1 MTHSSFI
8 GIASVFRS
16 FKVLMIGPTTA
27 LHCLFRSPVV
37 DDFKLVSRDE
47 TQESDQLK
55 CNQLH
60 VVQAL
65 GTSKFQTA
73 CCWHL
78 NRASATYQSMPF
90 LQMGST
96 LGLAIDRAYYSAF
109 LAHRLVT
116 LRAFVGFWSQL
127 FRPQVS
133 HTMIPDHIMSIESE
147 RSFLNELENLVLYL
161 STGDQKSVVDS

>member
-1 MTHSSFI
+1 MT
-8 GIASVFRS
+8 
-16 FKVLMIGPTTA
+16 
-27 LHCLFRSPVV
+27 
-37 DDFKLVSRDE
+37 FKLVSRDE

-65 GTSKFQTA
+65 CTSKFQTA

-90 LQMGST
+90 LQMGSI
-96 LGLAIDRAYYSAF
+96 LGLVIDRANYSAF

-116 LRAFVGFWSQL
+116 LRAFVGFWSPL

-133 HTMIPDHIMSIESE
+133 HMIPDHIMSIESE
-147 RSFLNELENLVLYL
+147 RSFLNELANLVLSL
-161 STGDQKSVVDS
+161 STEDQKSVVDS

>member
-65 GTSKFQTA
+65 CTSKFQTA

-78 NRASATYQSMPF
+78 KPCICYLPIYALSANGINSGACNCP
-90 LQMGST
+90 
-96 LGLAIDRAYYSAF
+96 
-109 LAHRLVT
+109 
-116 LRAFVGFWSQL
+116 SQL
-127 FRPQVS
+127 LRFSRPQTGHAACVRWVLVPALQASGVAHYDPRS
-133 HTMIPDHIMSIESE
+133 HNVDRVRKVI
-147 RSFLNELENLVLYL
+147 LE
-161 STGDQKSVVDS
+161 